1 LAGVRPW
8 CHHESA
14 TLDAHLGKGPGA
26 HNPVV
31 VAWVTATIAAGGLL
45 LANLL
50 ALGPALAASRLRPAQ
65 LLRTQ

>member
-1 LAGVRPW
+1 
-8 CHHESA
+8 
-14 TLDAHLGKGPGA
+14 
-26 HNPVV
+26 V